1 MEESECRVSVTLF
14 KIYFTYIQH
23 PRLGSYGQ
31 CCNEDLVWIEN
42 GYKDKSGLIKEG
54 YASTEYLFLTQ
65 SILKSYCLLLDNF
78 PIEQPI
84 CIMQI
89 FFP

>member
-1 MEESECRVSVTLF
+1 MLCFSHAL
-14 KIYFTYIQH
+14 KNLPYIQH

-42 GYKDKSGLIKEG
+42 GYEDKSGVIKEG

-65 SILKSYCLLLDNF
+65 
-78 PIEQPI
+78 
-84 CIMQI
+84 
-89 FFP
+89 